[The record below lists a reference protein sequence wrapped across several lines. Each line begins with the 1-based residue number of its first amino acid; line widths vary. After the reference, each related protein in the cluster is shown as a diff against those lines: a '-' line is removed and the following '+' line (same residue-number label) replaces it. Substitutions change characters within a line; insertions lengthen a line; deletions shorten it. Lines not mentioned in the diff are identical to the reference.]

1 MDETST
7 DFWRKCSQCKKQI
20 AFGQQYWICNVST
33 CNQKRTGFVFCSV
46 NCWDAHLPI
55 MRHKNAWAEERQA
68 PTKGK
73 TAHMS
78 SDLAKKTSPKITPPQ
93 PSLVTK
99 LKSPPSEEILV
110 VASKV
115 KGYVKTRSGLNTSGA
130 VMESLSN
137 LVRKHC
143 DRAIRS
149 AQNNERKTVLD
160 RDVE

>member
-20 AFGQQYWICNVST
+20 NFGQQYWVCNVST
-33 CNQKRTGFVFCSV
+33 CNQKRTGFAFCSV
-46 NCWDAHLPI
+46 SCWDAHLPT
-55 MRHKNAWAEERQA
+55 MRHKDAWAEERHA
-68 PTKGK
+68 PSKGK
-73 TAHMS
+73 TVHMAS
-78 SDLAKKTSPKITPPQ
+78 ELPEKTSPKIIRPQ
-93 PSLVTK
+93 PGLGTN
-99 LKSPPSEEILV
+99 LKNPPPEEILV

-115 KGYVKTRSGLNTSGA
+115 KAYVKMRSGLNTSGA
-130 VMESLSN
+130 LMESLSD

-149 AQNNERKTVLD
+149 AQNDARKTVLD

>member
-20 AFGQQYWICNVST
+20 NFGQQYWVCNVST
-33 CNQKRTGFVFCSV
+33 CNQKRTGFSFCSV

-55 MRHKNAWAEERQA
+55 MRHKDAWAEERRA
-68 PTKGK
+68 PSKGK
-73 TAHMS
+73 TVHMA
-78 SDLAKKTSPKITPPQ
+78 SDLPKKTSPKITPPQ
-93 PSLVTK
+93 SDLVTK
-99 LKSPPSEEILV
+99 LKSPPPEEILV

-115 KGYVKTRSGLNTSGA
+115 KAYVKMRSGLNTSGA
-130 VMESLSN
+130 LMESLSN

-143 DRAIRS
+143 DRAIRT
-149 AQNNERKTVLD
+149 AQNDERKTVLD

>member
-7 DFWRKCSQCKKQI
+7 DFWRKCSNCKKQI
-20 AFGQQYWICNVST
+20 AFGQQYWVCNVST
-33 CNQKRTGFVFCSV
+33 CNQKSTGFVFCSV

-55 MRHKNAWAEERQA
+55 MRHKDAWAEERQA

-73 TAHMS
+73 TVHMA
-78 SDLAKKTSPKITPPQ
+78 SDLPKKTSPKITPPQ

-99 LKSPPSEEILV
+99 LKSPPPEEILV

-115 KGYVKTRSGLNTSGA
+115 KAYVKTRSGLNTSSA

-143 DRAIRS
+143 DRAISS